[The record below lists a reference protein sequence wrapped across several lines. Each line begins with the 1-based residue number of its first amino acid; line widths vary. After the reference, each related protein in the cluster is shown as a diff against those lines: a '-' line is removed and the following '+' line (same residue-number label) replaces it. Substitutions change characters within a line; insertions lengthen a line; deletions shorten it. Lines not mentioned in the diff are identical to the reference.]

1 MTLDDENY
9 SNLSKILS
17 SAMNDQCQGKEAD
30 FMCKMDAMWPMFS
43 SAMSSC
49 TETNRWYNDVEQ
61 FYKEFESNPEEAE
74 KTQADNYSVKK
85 AVIDDYASQI
95 CSWWNQGVFFNSGM
109 ALGETIG
116 ELDGYPTLD
125 L

>member
-1 MTLDDENY
+1 LDKRDYIVGIPVGSGCMTLDDENY

-49 TETNRWYNDVEQ
+49 TETNRWYNDVE
-61 FYKEFESNPEEAE
+61 
-74 KTQADNYSVKK
+74 
-85 AVIDDYASQI
+85 
-95 CSWWNQGVFFNSGM
+95 
-109 ALGETIG
+109 
-116 ELDGYPTLD
+116 
-125 L
+125 